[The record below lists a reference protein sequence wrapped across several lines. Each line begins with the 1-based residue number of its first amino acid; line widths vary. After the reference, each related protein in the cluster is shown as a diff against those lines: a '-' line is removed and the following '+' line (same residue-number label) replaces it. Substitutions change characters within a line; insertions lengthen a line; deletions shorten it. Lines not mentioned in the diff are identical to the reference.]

1 MCVAMMTDS
10 ICNIQLHVLYK
21 PITESAALISLPHVG
36 ESSCF
41 FHSLNIT
48 LHLSSQLLGWSV
60 FIISSLYGDIPRASP
75 NSLHHVAKCGTTP
88 MLVSRASGSSS
99 PVTEHEK

>member
-1 MCVAMMTDS
+1 MCIAMITDS

-21 PITESAALISLPHVG
+21 PLTETAASFSLPHVG

-41 FHSLNIT
+41 NQSLNIT
-48 LHLSSQLLGWSV
+48 LHLSSQLLGWSL
-60 FIISSLYGDIPRASP
+60 FIISSLNGNIFRASP
-75 NSLHHVAKCGTTP
+75 NSLHHVAKCGTTCIL
-88 MLVSRASGSSS
+88 MSRASGTSS